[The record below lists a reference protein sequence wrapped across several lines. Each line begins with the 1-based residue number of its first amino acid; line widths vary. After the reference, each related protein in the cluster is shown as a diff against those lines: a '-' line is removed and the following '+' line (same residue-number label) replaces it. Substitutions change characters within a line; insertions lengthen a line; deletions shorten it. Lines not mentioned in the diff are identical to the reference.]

1 MQGDLIGILQS
12 LAPILASLMMF
23 AAFFLLWSKSRSAWL
38 IVAMLAVLTGFA
50 FMVIMRI
57 APGLAQSMPIF
68 FPIWT
73 LSGFVMAMA
82 LLAYSIEVSQR
93 PSA

>member
-12 LAPILASLMMF
+12 LAPMFASLMMF
-23 AAFFLLWSKSRSAWL
+23 AAFFLLWSKSRSIWL
-38 IVAMLAVLTGFA
+38 VVAMLAVLIGFA
-50 FMVIMRI
+50 FMVIMRV
-57 APGLAQSMPIF
+57 APGLAQSTPIF

-82 LLAYSIEVSQR
+82 LLAYAIEVSQR
-93 PSA
+93 PTA

>member
-12 LAPILASLMMF
+12 LAPMFASLMMF
-23 AAFFLLWSKSRSAWL
+23 AAFFLLWSKSRSIWL
-38 IVAMLAVLTGFA
+38 AVAMLAVLIGFA
-50 FMVIMRI
+50 FMVIMRV
-57 APGLAQSMPIF
+57 APGLAQSTPIF

-82 LLAYSIEVSQR
+82 LLAYAIEVSQR
-93 PSA
+93 PTA